1 MDNGKNQSASPE
13 ALNRQ
18 IDFAATPTSQPVL
31 NPAPQPTDSTIQ
43 SPSPAS
49 TSNQKP
55 RLTPVTSAKAAI
67 NAMYAASAGARQPK
81 MVTSAREAVNAAA
94 SQNSLRNQKSAAN
107 LHHGSIQK
115 SMESTRT
122 SASSLLRVAKSEQPT
137 VSPNRQK
144 NSSDPLSRRP
154 QPPAKKSTRSDN
166 SQSISV
172 VRTSLK
178 LGAAARPKSQ
188 PVVLPP
194 NSRMA
199 QVAHAVDSPI
209 TISPSNRLGQSSA
222 ARAPQRLGLT
232 PATPKRRPIDDQII
246 QPGGL
251 TPAQRRALNPNAGTS
266 LPAIRPAPMVGSAK
280 RRRAIRDPQMLQAPR
295 PGTIKMSPTPA
306 SAAAL
311 RASRFRA
318 APKGFATAKPDPIS
332 ADEAYVISA
341 PPKLHTRRETPPA
354 DPRADQ
360 LSQDL
365 ADLGIADD
373 VNTPRPSTHISG
385 SYDDEFRPQAPYGSQ
400 GITPN
405 TSVGDYLQSLPGDK
419 APIGRLN
426 AEYVASGHGGA
437 ASEYTTIK
445 EENTSNY
452 SFSRQAVDPSKPSVP
467 APVSP
472 FLKSVNVEKRP
483 LSDSTAVMRPVI
495 ARPPVPSTPLLP
507 EQSTPATKPAK
518 IAKTKPPKLSRK
530 DKKAQKAKKSQNNQL
545 PSSPNQTVPT
555 RPTVIVPSSRR
566 SKAPLFFLI
575 LFTIILGAAVGAAAY
590 LCFFQ

>member
-1 MDNGKNQSASPE
+1 MNNDAKQSVAPE
-13 ALNRQ
+13 THGRQ
-18 IDFAATPTSQPVL
+18 IDFAPANSTSSAPVESTPNSTVNTPPQTTSLASQSQP
-31 NPAPQPTDSTIQ
+31 
-43 SPSPAS
+43 
-49 TSNQKP
+49 
-55 RLTPVTSAKAAI
+55 TPVTSAKAVI
-67 NAMYAASAGARQPK
+67 NAMYAAGAGTHQPS

-122 SASSLLRVAKSEQPT
+122 SASSLLRIAKNEQANASPT
-137 VSPNRQK
+137 NRK
-144 NSSDPLSRRP
+144 TSSDPLSRS
-154 QPPAKKSTRSDN
+154 AKTPTRSAAQSDN
-166 SQSISV
+166 GQNISV

-199 QVAHAVDSPI
+199 QVARSVDVAGPA
-209 TISPSNRLGQSSA
+209 TRLGAGTSGRTIKRPGLMSST
-222 ARAPQRLGLT
+222 AR
-232 PATPKRRPIDDQII
+232 RRAIDDQII

-251 TPAQRRALNPNAGTS
+251 TPAQRRALNPGAGDN
-266 LPAIRPAPMVGSAK
+266 LPALPSAPMVGSAK
-280 RRRAIRDPQMLQAPR
+280 RRRAIRDPQMIQAPR
-295 PGTIKMSPTPA
+295 PGNIRTSSTPA

-318 APKGFATAKPDPIS
+318 APKGFASSKPTPIS
-332 ADEAYVISA
+332 ADEAYVIST
-341 PPKLHTRRETPPA
+341 PPKLHARHDTPPA
-354 DPRADQ
+354 DPRAAQ
-360 LSQDL
+360 LSRDI
-365 ADLGIADD
+365 AELGIDEGAAAPQ
-373 VNTPRPSTHISG
+373 VTPRVSG
-385 SYDDEFRPQAPYGSQ
+385 SYDDYAPEVPYGSH
-400 GITPN
+400 
-405 TSVGDYLQSLPGDK
+405 SAEQSLPGDK

-445 EENTSNY
+445 EENTSDY
-452 SFSRQAVDPSKPSVP
+452 SFSRKTTDQSKPYVP
-467 APVSP
+467 GNVSP

-483 LSDSTAVMRPVI
+483 LSDNAGAMRPI
-495 ARPPVPSTPLLP
+495 TAHSPVANSVSTPLSASAANP
-507 EQSTPATKPAK
+507 TKPTKAS
-518 IAKTKPPKLSRK
+518 KTKTPKPPKASR
-530 DKKAQKAKKSQNNQL
+530 KAKKSKKQANQVP
-545 PSSPNQTVPT
+545 PSPRQDLPT